1 MYVASEAVY
10 MHIDSDNI
18 VALEIAGLR
27 ALWSKLWGKE
37 PHRYIRRDMLEK
49 GILFKKAELGG
60 KWLNAE
66 QQTRLSQLIKQY
78 KRDSVSFDQ
87 KKKGLNLGSK
97 VVRVWRGQ
105 KYIVIVTEK
114 GFGYNG
120 EDYSS
125 LSQVAFVI
133 TGTRWNGWVFFGLKN
148 EGKKK
153 NETAS

>member
-1 MYVASEAVY
+1 
-10 MHIDSDNI
+10 MHIPSDNI
-18 VALEIAGLR
+18 IALEIADLR
-27 ALWSKLWGKE
+27 ALWSKLWGKD

-49 GILFKKAELGG
+49 GILFKKAEADG

-66 QQTRLSQLIKQY
+66 QQTRLNQLIKQY

-87 KKKGLNLGSK
+87 KQKGLNLGSK

-105 KYIVIVTEK
+105 KYAVIVSEK
-114 GFGYNG
+114 GFEYHGKT
-120 EDYSS
+120 YSS

-148 EGKKK
+148 KGKKK
-153 NETAS
+153 NEIVS